1 LEYGAELPERKA
13 KKRKEN
19 SCSLGYYSSSTSHRF
34 LSVLVVLP
42 LNDFTTLKNGTFYDT
57 PKTHLVIMTQ
67 KKNYE

>member
-1 LEYGAELPERKA
+1 MEQNCPKE

-19 SCSLGYYSSSTSHRF
+19 SCSLGYYSSSTSQQF

-42 LNDFTTLKNGTFYDT
+42 LNDFTALKNGTFYDT

-67 KKNYE
+67 KKKYE